1 LANLLETEGRKRPKF
16 KALKPT
22 HLYQHRGG
30 GGGGGRSEKPGVG
43 LNAFSE
49 KAFSEKANASVTTS
63 RRRRRRKEYSISE
76 EEEKEGGGLNIAFH
90 RVS

>member
-1 LANLLETEGRKRPKF
+1 M
-16 KALKPT
+16 
-22 HLYQHRGG
+22 
-30 GGGGGRSEKPGVG
+30 G

-76 EEEKEGGGLNIAFH
+76 EEEKEGGGLNIEFH